1 MTTSNS
7 SGSPRLRHTRQ
18 FAIDIPPE
26 SRTESGFEMGMGH
39 FMDFALSSEQRLM
52 VDTVRRFVQTELI
65 PLERGIED
73 SGALDPAMAR
83 VVFEK
88 SRALGFYAMN
98 IPEQYGGGGLSA
110 VDTMLVE
117 EQFGHTKDILI
128 RRAFGNVYESLLEGT
143 TAQKERW
150 LLPAVR
156 GERTC
161 SIAIT
166 EPDAG
171 SDAAAIKTRAERDGQ
186 GWTLNGNKHF
196 ISDGLYS
203 DFFIVSAV
211 TDPEARPRHVSLFLV
226 DKAMPG
232 VVVGRDQKM
241 MGLTGTSHV
250 ELYFE
255 KVSLGPEHLLGS
267 EGQGLALAYSTLG
280 RVRLGQVGARAVGK
294 SSRLLMLMTQH
305 ANERRQFG
313 KAIGE
318 FQMIQQMI
326 ADSVVEINA
335 ARLLLLRAA
344 WEIDQGRDARDWIS
358 MVKINAAETL
368 GRVADRAVQVFGG
381 AGYSRALPIEQLYR
395 DARIYRIYDGT
406 SEIHRTVVA
415 KSALRHGAALW
426 DIGA

>member
-1 MTTSNS
+1 M
-7 SGSPRLRHTRQ
+7 Q
-18 FAIDIPPE
+18 FDL
-26 SRTESGFEMGMGH
+26 TE
-39 FMDFALSSEQRLM
+39 EQTM
-52 VDTVRRFVQTELI
+52 IVGTVRRFVETELI
-65 PLERGIED
+65 PLEDEIEET
-73 SGALDPAMAR
+73 GQLDPATAR
-83 VVFEK
+83 AIFEK

-98 IPEQYGGGGLSA
+98 IPVEYGGGGLSA
-110 VDTMLVE
+110 TDTMLVE
-117 EQFGHTKDILI
+117 EQLGHTKDILI

-143 TAQKERW
+143 AAQKQRW
-150 LLPAVR
+150 LLPTVR

-166 EPDAG
+166 EPGAG
-171 SDAAAIKTRAERDGQ
+171 SDAGAIRTRAEKDGD

-211 TDPEARPRHVSLFLV
+211 TDPAARPRHVSLFLV

-232 VVVGRDQKM
+232 VAIGRDQKM

-250 ELYFE
+250 ELFFE
-255 KVSLGPEHLLGS
+255 NVKLGREHLLGK
-267 EGQGLALAYSTLG
+267 EGQGLAIAYSTLG

-294 SSRLLMLMTQH
+294 ASRLLKLMTDY
-305 ANERRQFG
+305 ANERHQFG
-313 KAIGE
+313 KAIGQ

-326 ADSVVEINA
+326 ADSVIEVNA
-335 ARLLLLRAA
+335 ARLMLLRAA

-358 MVKINAAETL
+358 MVKIEAAETL

-381 AGYSRALPIEQLYR
+381 MGYCSEMPIERLYR
-395 DARIYRIYDGT
+395 DSRIYRIFDGT

-415 KSALRHGAALW
+415 KSALKRGAALW